1 MKKILSLFVLGA
13 CIHLTVNAQG
23 KEGAAYF
30 TDNWNVL
37 VKGIPQGDTRFYIAL
52 QNKDGQLVGD
62 ITDTA
67 GNAVSKVEKT
77 DVTPTTINIYFH
89 AQGYDV
95 TLTLNKKDDDHVTG
109 TLMNMFD
116 AEGQRMKGGAT
127 TAAAGSGKS
136 GAAFFADTWD
146 VLLKGIPQGDTH
158 MMFKLQNNGGQ
169 ISGDI
174 TDATGNPVSK
184 VDKAE
189 VTDTAIV
196 LYFHAQGYDVSLTLN
211 KKDEDHL
218 AGSLMN
224 MFDAEGVRVKK

>member
-1 MKKILSLFVLGA
+1 MKKIMLFLLLSA
-13 CIHLTVNAQG
+13 CLQVEVSAQA
-23 KEGAAYF
+23 KEGTAYF
-30 TDNWNVL
+30 EDTWSVL
-37 VKGIPQGDTRFYIAL
+37 VKGIPQGDTKFIIAL

-77 DVTPTTINIYFH
+77 EVAATSISIFFH
-89 AQGYDV
+89 AQGYDL
-95 TLTLNKKDDDHVTG
+95 TLTLNKKDDDHVAG
-109 TLMNMFD
+109 SLMNMFD
-116 AEGQRMKGGAT
+116 AEGERKKGGA
-127 TAAAGSGKS
+127 ASAGGGAGKS
-136 GAAFFADTWD
+136 GAAYFVDTWD

-158 MMFKLQNNGGQ
+158 MLFKLVNNAGT
-169 ISGDI
+169 ITGDI
-174 TDATGNPVSK
+174 TEMNGNPISK

-189 VTDTAIV
+189 VTDNAIV

-211 KKDEDHL
+211 KKDDDHV